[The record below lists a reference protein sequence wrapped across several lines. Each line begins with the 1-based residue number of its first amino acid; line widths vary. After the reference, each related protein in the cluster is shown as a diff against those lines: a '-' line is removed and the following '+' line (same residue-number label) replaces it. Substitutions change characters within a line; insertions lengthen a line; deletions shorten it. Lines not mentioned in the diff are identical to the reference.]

1 MAVLDKERALAVN
14 AFFSDGKKEVLGV
27 HVLVNQMKP
36 PLLRSH
42 ALALA
47 PFDKARIRVLAF
59 FPGDLCQGIMA
70 FLDMDFEKMI
80 CGEVLATLNTSVCMK
95 LVIVSLVVAIV
106 PEPQR
111 FLVRGQ

>member
-47 PFDKARIRVLAF
+47 PFDKARILHLVRASPYLTA
-59 FPGDLCQGIMA
+59 QRN
-70 FLDMDFEKMI
+70 I
-80 CGEVLATLNTSVCMK
+80 CIPLTVCSPFSLATFAKGSWHSS
-95 LVIVSLVVAIV
+95 IWIS
-106 PEPQR
+106 R
-111 FLVRGQ
+111 R